1 MTIAFLFPGQGSQT
15 VGMGKQLYEEDQDS
29 KEQLDAI
36 NQSLPF
42 DLQKVMWEGPK
53 DLLTETA
60 HAQPALVAV
69 STTLV
74 NVLTRN
80 GITPSYLV
88 GHSLGE
94 YSALVAAGAFTAEEA
109 VQIVHKRGLLMEQAV
124 PNGKGAMAAILGLD
138 AEKLENVCKNASTE
152 EYSVQVANYN
162 CPGQIV
168 ISGDKTAVDAACIG
182 AKEAGAKRALPLP
195 VSGPFHSSLMRP
207 AAAEFEK
214 ELDQLQISPAN
225 IPVISNVTAEEMIEP
240 LEINNKLIQQLY
252 SPVRFE
258 ESIKFLLEKGVDTF
272 VEVGPGNVLSGLVK
286 KISKDVKIFSVS
298 DLSSAQSVIDAQRE
312 AVQ

>member
-15 VGMGKQLYEEDQDS
+15 VGMGKQLYEEDQES

-42 DLQKVMWEGPK
+42 DLLNVMWEGPK
-53 DLLTETA
+53 ELLTQTA

-74 NVLTRN
+74 KMLTRN
-80 GITPSYLV
+80 GVNPSYLV

-94 YSALVAAGAFTAEEA
+94 YSALVTAGAFTSEEA

-124 PNGKGAMAAILGLD
+124 PNGKGAMAAILGMA
-138 AEKLENVCKNASTE
+138 AEKLETVCKNVSTE
-152 EYSVQVANYN
+152 EFSVQVANYN

-168 ISGDKTAVDAACIG
+168 ISGDKSAVDAACVA

-195 VSGPFHSSLMRP
+195 VSGPFHSSLMKP
-207 AAAEFEK
+207 AAAEFKK
-214 ELDQLQISPAN
+214 ELEQIHLKAAK
-225 IPVISNVTAEEMIEP
+225 IPVISNVSAEEMIDSQ
-240 LEINNKLIQQLY
+240 EIQDKLIQQLY

-258 ESIKFLLEKGVDTF
+258 ESINYLLEKGVDTF
-272 VEVGPGNVLSGLVK
+272 IEVGPGNVLSGLVK
-286 KISKDVKIFSVS
+286 KISKDVRIFSVS
-298 DLSSAQSVIDAQRE
+298 DLASAQSVIDAQRE